1 MKPKTTYFDVMM
13 KNKSTSVITSMAQD
27 YGMSPQAFN
36 KLLHELGI
44 QHKVSDQWVL
54 YRQYLDKGY
63 VNSEPVT
70 ITHNDGKQT
79 IKYNTKWTQ
88 KGRFFLYEFLK
99 EKGILPLIEKDN
111 GETH

>member
-1 MKPKTTYFDVMM
+1 MSMVS
-13 KNKSTSVITSMAQD
+13 STRFLTNGSCTANIWM
-27 YGMSPQAFN
+27 
-36 KLLHELGI
+36 
-44 QHKVSDQWVL
+44 
-54 YRQYLDKGY
+54 GY

-99 EKGILPLIEKDN
+99 EKGILPLIERNNN